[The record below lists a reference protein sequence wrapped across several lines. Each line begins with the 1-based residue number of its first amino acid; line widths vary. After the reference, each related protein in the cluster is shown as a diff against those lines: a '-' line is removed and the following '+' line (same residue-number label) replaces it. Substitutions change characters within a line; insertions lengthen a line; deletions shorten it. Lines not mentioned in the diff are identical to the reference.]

1 MSGLSK
7 QRLNRMHDVMSGYVQ
22 RGEMPGVVTLV
33 NRRGETHADAIG
45 ALSFGGAPM
54 KRDTIFRIA
63 SMTKP
68 VAAIAALILMEDG
81 KLKLDEPV
89 DRLLPELA
97 NRKVMRDVEG
107 PLDDTVPAHRAI
119 TVRDLLTFRLGYGF
133 VMTSPDAPYAK
144 ATAEAG
150 LAPGPDAPTFSPDEY
165 MKRLGSL
172 PLAYQPGERWLYHTG
187 SDVLGVLVARAA
199 GQTFDAFLQERVFGP
214 LGMKDTGFFVPSAKV
229 ERLATQ
235 YRTNFETG
243 KFEVYDEPKGGRWSK
258 PPVFASGGSGLVSTV
273 DDFLAFSRMML
284 GMGKLGGTRIVSR
297 PSIEA
302 MVSDQLMPSQ
312 KISKGMVED
321 YFDSHGWGFGV
332 AVATRR
338 ISPAEP
344 VGQYG
349 WDGGLGTCWRC
360 DPAEDMVTILLT
372 QRMWTSP
379 NPPDVCVDFWTQAY
393 AAIED

>member
-1 MSGLSK
+1 MSGFSK
-7 QRLNRMHDVMSGYVQ
+7 QRLNRMHDIMAGYVQ
-22 RGEMPGVVTLV
+22 RGEMPGLVTLV
-33 NRRGETHADAIG
+33 SRRGETHADAIG
-45 ALSFGGAPM
+45 ALSVGGAPM
-54 KRDTIFRIA
+54 KRDTIFRVA

-97 NRKVMRDVEG
+97 NRNVMRDVEG
-107 PLDDTVPAHRAI
+107 PIDDTVPAHRAI
-119 TVRDLLTFRLGYGF
+119 TVRDVLTFQLGYGF

-150 LAPGPDAPTFSPDEY
+150 LAPGPDAPAFSPDEY
-165 MKRLGSL
+165 MKRLGLL

-187 SDVLGVLVARAA
+187 SDVMGVLVARAA

-214 LGMKDTGFFVPSAKV
+214 LGMKDTGFFVPSAKI

-235 YRTNFETG
+235 YWTNFQTG
-243 KFEVYDEPKGGRWSK
+243 KFEVYDEAKGGRWSK
-258 PPVFASGGSGLVSTV
+258 PPAFASGGSGLVSTV

-297 PSIEA
+297 PSVETMIT
-302 MVSDQLMPSQ
+302 DQLTPSQ
-312 KISKGMVED
+312 KVSKGMVED
-321 YFDSHGWGFGV
+321 YFESHGWGFGV
-332 AVATRR
+332 AMATRR

-349 WDGGLGTCWRC
+349 WDGGLGTSWRC